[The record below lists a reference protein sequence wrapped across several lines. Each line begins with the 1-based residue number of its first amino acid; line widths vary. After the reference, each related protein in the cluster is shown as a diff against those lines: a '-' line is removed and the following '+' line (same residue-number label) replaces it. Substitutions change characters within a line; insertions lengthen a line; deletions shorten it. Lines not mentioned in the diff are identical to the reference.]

1 MGTRIKATIDTILKA
16 QANATG
22 ILLKTRPA
30 RLQFKYFPN
39 GVGSKS
45 QSNEMIPKKRE
56 KRFNWSNMLRQH
68 GIPCFRFLP
77 QLPDSQQAVA
87 PTP

>member
-22 ILLKTRPA
+22 ILLKTKPA

-39 GVGSKS
+39 GVGSKN
-45 QSNEMIPKKRE
+45 QSNDMIPKKRE
-56 KRFNWSNMLRQH
+56 KRFKWSNMLRQH
-68 GIPCFRFLP
+68 GIPCFPLLP

-87 PTP
+87 CTP

>member
-39 GVGSKS
+39 GVGSKN
-45 QSNEMIPKKRE
+45 QSNDMIPKE
-56 KRFNWSNMLRQH
+56 KRFKWSNMLRQH
-68 GIPCFRFLP
+68 GIPCFPLLP
-77 QLPDSQQAVA
+77 QLPDSQQAA
-87 PTP
+87 ACTP